1 MGKIY
6 NPPNAK
12 TDQFGNLIVT
22 TQTIE
27 NFNYLLG
34 ANINSIIPFDD
45 STEQLKE
52 QGELILPRH
61 FYLFEG
67 VKDGEIKFKP
77 YEYDPHRIVV
87 STYKGIIVSI
97 DSLG

>member
-22 TQTIE
+22 SQTIE
-27 NFNYLLG
+27 SLNYLLG
-34 ANINSIIPFDD
+34 VNIHSVIPFEN
-45 STEQLKE
+45 STEELKE
-52 QGELILPRH
+52 QGEIILPKN

-67 VKDGEIKFKP
+67 VKDGNIQFKP

-87 STYKGIIVSI
+87 STYKDIIVSI